1 MKGRGGSGA
10 EATEQRASFMNPEK
24 TEAGAGLSAGSEQHE
39 IVGGLRMRRL
49 FRHARRMAS
58 TTAPV
63 IVFGESGTGKEHVA
77 AFVHRESQRSAG
89 PFVTVNCGGLQPSLL
104 LDVLFGHD
112 RGAFTGA
119 DAQRSGLFENAHGG
133 TLFLDELGELCP
145 EGQSALLRV
154 LETGE
159 ITRVG
164 ATRARRIDVRIVAAT
179 HRNLDEMVEKG
190 TFRHDL
196 YYRLRVL
203 SLTVP
208 ALRERRADI
217 RPLAQHFAQIAAE
230 KYACTLRTIAE
241 EAMAQLQG
249 YDWPG
254 NVRQLKNVVTQAAVM
269 CRGTEIRSSD
279 LPAELG
285 TAGRPSEPKTLPP
298 LEAALSAWP
307 SEGSYRERLRN
318 FEMNLIVSALKE
330 HGGNQSRAAK
340 SLAMPL
346 RTLVHKI
353 SAFGLQKRYVEG
365 EA

>member
-1 MKGRGGSGA
+1 
-10 EATEQRASFMNPEK
+10 MNPEK
-24 TEAGAGLSAGSEQHE
+24 TEAGSGLSAGAERHE
-39 IVGGLRMRRL
+39 IVAGSRMRRL

-77 AFVHRESQRSAG
+77 GWIHRESQRSAG

-119 DAQRSGLFENAHGG
+119 DTQRCGLFENAHGG

-164 ATRARRIDVRIVAAT
+164 ATRGRRIDVRIVAAT

-208 ALRERRADI
+208 ALRDRRVDI
-217 RPLAQHFAQIAAE
+217 KPLARHFAQAAVVN
-230 KYACTLRTIAE
+230 YACTLRMITE
-241 EAMAQLQG
+241 EAMAQLES

-269 CRGTEIRSSD
+269 CRGTEIRPTD
-279 LPAELG
+279 LPAEFG
-285 TAGRPSEPKTLPP
+285 TTGRSSESKTLPP
-298 LEAALSAWP
+298 PPDAVLSAWP

-318 FEMNLIVSALKE
+318 FEMNLIVSALRE
-330 HGGNQSRAAK
+330 HGGNQRRAAK

-353 SAFGLQKRYVEG
+353 SAFGLQKRYVG
-365 EA
+365 SEA